1 MGGAV
6 KREVQ
11 TTLGRRYHRHIA
23 SSSHGQQQQA
33 RPPNGSAGLV
43 VHSAE
48 DDGWDVIERLDSV
61 PRRHTVRARCS
72 WLAAAPAVR
81 CLRLALR
88 RQLAGIL

>member
-1 MGGAV
+1 METPAIVDKWARQVGGAV

-48 DDGWDVIERLDSV
+48 DDGWDVIERLDSM
-61 PRRHTVRARCS
+61 PRRHTVMVAFACVFNGGS
-72 WLAAAPAVR
+72 
-81 CLRLALR
+81 
-88 RQLAGIL
+88 